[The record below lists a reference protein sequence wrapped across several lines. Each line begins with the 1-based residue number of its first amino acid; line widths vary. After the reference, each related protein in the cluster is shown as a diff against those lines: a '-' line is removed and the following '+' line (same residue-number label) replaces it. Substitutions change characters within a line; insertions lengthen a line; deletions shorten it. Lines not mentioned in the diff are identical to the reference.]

1 MRGLVVDRRKSE
13 FVGAAFLAG
22 VGGYFL
28 LAGLRLP
35 PPDEPGVPGAGTVPV
50 LLGAAI
56 ILCAISIA
64 LSAIR
69 AQGDKPLDLGG
80 PKQGIALLS
89 LILGA
94 ALFEPAGFMLSTF
107 LFLSAGFVLLG
118 GANWTRALP
127 AAALVSGALWLLF
140 TKLLGVGLPYGLIG
154 EILFR

>member
-1 MRGLVVDRRKSE
+1 MSGFVVDRRKSE
-13 FVGAAFLAG
+13 LIGAALLAG

-28 LAGLRLP
+28 VAGMRLP
-35 PPDEPGVPGAGTVPV
+35 PPDEPGVPGAGTVPII
-50 LLGAAI
+50 LGAVI
-56 ILCAISIA
+56 ILCAISVA
-64 LSAIR
+64 WTAAKTARDQS
-69 AQGDKPLDLGG
+69 LDLGG
-80 PKQGIALLS
+80 TKQGIALLS
-89 LILGA
+89 LIIGT

-118 GANWTRALP
+118 EASWQRALP